1 MAAIVE
7 GTNLTKRF
15 GTGDA
20 TVVAIDSVD
29 ITIQASELVMIMGD
43 SGCGKTTLISLLG
56 CILTPDEGE
65 LRIDGETISSVGETS
80 RSRLPSAGEP
90 SAVGE
95 TSRSRLGETSRHDMS
110 QIRREK
116 IGFVFQLFHLLP
128 YLTALENVMVAMD
141 IARTNTEEAADRA
154 QELLTQVGLAER
166 FHHRPAQLSGGEKQR
181 VSFARALANRP
192 KIIFADEPTANL
204 DSRQSDNLMN
214 LIQELRQEHQT
225 TIAIVTHH
233 EGLKANADRVIHMK
247 DGRIVA

>member
-1 MAAIVE
+1 MAAVVE
-7 GTNLTKRF
+7 GTGLTKRF

-20 TVVAIDSVD
+20 TVIAVDAVD
-29 ITIQASELVMIMGD
+29 IRIEEGELVMIMGD

-56 CILTPDEGE
+56 CILTPDAGE
-65 LRIDGETISSVGETS
+65 LRIDGESIDLVNEDLSVI
-80 RSRLPSAGEP
+80 
-90 SAVGE
+90 
-95 TSRSRLGETSRHDMS
+95 RH
-110 QIRREK
+110 EK

-141 IARTNTEEAADRA
+141 IAGTKPVEAENRA
-154 QELLTQVGLAER
+154 TELLAQVGLSDR
-166 FHHRPAQLSGGEKQR
+166 LHHRPAQLSGGEKQR

-233 EGLKANADRVIHMK
+233 EGLKKNADRVIQMK
-247 DGRIVA
+247 DGRIVPV

>member
-7 GTNLTKRF
+7 GTGLTKRF
-15 GTGDA
+15 GSGDA
-20 TVVAIDSVD
+20 TVVAVDAVD
-29 ITIQASELVMIMGD
+29 IRIEAGELVMLMGD

-56 CILTPDEGE
+56 CILTPDTGE
-65 LRIDGETISSVGETS
+65 LQIDGEPINPEVQDLSV
-80 RSRLPSAGEP
+80 
-90 SAVGE
+90 
-95 TSRSRLGETSRHDMS
+95 
-110 QIRREK
+110 IRREK

-141 IARTNTEEAADRA
+141 LAGTKTAEAESRA
-154 QELLTQVGLAER
+154 TELLRQVGLSER
-166 FHHRPAQLSGGEKQR
+166 LHHRPAQLSGGEKQR

-233 EGLKANADRVIHMK
+233 EGLKENADRIIQMK
-247 DGRIVA
+247 DGRILTT

>member
-7 GTNLTKRF
+7 GTGLTKRF

-20 TVVAIDSVD
+20 TVLAVDAVD
-29 ITIQASELVMIMGD
+29 IRIEESELVMIMGD

-65 LRIDGETISSVGETS
+65 LRIDGEPIDPMNQDLSVI
-80 RSRLPSAGEP
+80 
-90 SAVGE
+90 
-95 TSRSRLGETSRHDMS
+95 RH
-110 QIRREK
+110 EK

-141 IARTNTEEAADRA
+141 IAKTKTHEAEKRA
-154 QELLTQVGLAER
+154 TELLTQVGLVDR

-214 LIQELRQEHQT
+214 LIQELRREYQT

-233 EGLKANADRVIHMK
+233 EGLKENADRVIQMK
-247 DGRIVA
+247 DGRIVNT

>member
-7 GTNLTKRF
+7 GNGLTKRF

-20 TVVAIDSVD
+20 TVVAVDAVD
-29 ITIQASELVMIMGD
+29 IRIEESELVMLMGD

-56 CILTPDEGE
+56 CILTPDDGE
-65 LRIDGETISSVGETS
+65 LQIDGEPINPEVQDLSV
-80 RSRLPSAGEP
+80 
-90 SAVGE
+90 
-95 TSRSRLGETSRHDMS
+95 
-110 QIRREK
+110 IRREK

-141 IARTNTEEAADRA
+141 LARTKTVEAENRA
-154 QELLTQVGLAER
+154 TELLTQVGLSER
-166 FHHRPAQLSGGEKQR
+166 LHHRPAQLSGGEKQR

-214 LIQELRQEHQT
+214 LIQELRQEYQT

-233 EGLKANADRVIHMK
+233 EGLKENADRVIQMK
-247 DGRIVA
+247 DGKIVATF

>member
-7 GTNLTKRF
+7 GIGLTKRF

-20 TVVAIDSVD
+20 TVVAVDAVD
-29 ITIQASELVMIMGD
+29 ISIEESELVMLMGD

-56 CILTPDEGE
+56 CILTPDDGE
-65 LRIDGETISSVGETS
+65 LRIDGEPIHTVSEDFSV
-80 RSRLPSAGEP
+80 
-90 SAVGE
+90 
-95 TSRSRLGETSRHDMS
+95 
-110 QIRREK
+110 IRREK

-141 IARTNTEEAADRA
+141 IARTKTDEAENRA
-154 QELLTQVGLAER
+154 TALLTQVGLIDR
-166 FHHRPAQLSGGEKQR
+166 LHHRPAQLSGGEKQR

-214 LIQELRQEHQT
+214 LIQELRQEYQT

-233 EGLKANADRVIHMK
+233 EGLKENADRVIQMK
-247 DGRIVA
+247 DGRIVPA

>member
-1 MAAIVE
+1 MTAIVE
-7 GTNLTKRF
+7 GNGLTKRF

-20 TVVAIDSVD
+20 TVLAVDAVD
-29 ITIQASELVMIMGD
+29 IRIEESELVMIMGD

-65 LRIDGETISSVGETS
+65 LRIDGQPIDPVSEDLSV
-80 RSRLPSAGEP
+80 
-90 SAVGE
+90 
-95 TSRSRLGETSRHDMS
+95 
-110 QIRREK
+110 IRREK

-128 YLTALENVMVAMD
+128 YLTALENVMIAMD
-141 IARTNTEEAADRA
+141 IAKTDTREAKNRA
-154 QELLTQVGLAER
+154 IELLTQVGLVDR
-166 FHHRPAQLSGGEKQR
+166 LHHRPAQLSGGEKQR

-214 LIQELRQEHQT
+214 LIQELRREYQT

-233 EGLKANADRVIHMK
+233 EGLKENADRVIQMK
-247 DGRIVA
+247 DGRILTT

>member
-1 MAAIVE
+1 MTAVVE
-7 GTNLTKRF
+7 GTGLTKRF

-20 TVVAIDSVD
+20 TVVAVDSVD
-29 ITIQASELVMIMGD
+29 IRIETGELVMIMGD

-56 CILTPDEGE
+56 CILTPDAGE
-65 LRIDGETISSVGETS
+65 LRIDGKPIDPVNEDLSVI
-80 RSRLPSAGEP
+80 
-90 SAVGE
+90 
-95 TSRSRLGETSRHDMS
+95 RH
-110 QIRREK
+110 EK

-141 IARTNTEEAADRA
+141 IASTKTDEAENRA
-154 QELLTQVGLAER
+154 TELLTEVGLSDR
-166 FHHRPAQLSGGEKQR
+166 LQHRPAQLSGGEKQR

-214 LIQELRQEHQT
+214 LIQKLRREYQT

-233 EGLKANADRVIHMK
+233 EGLKKNADRVIQMK
-247 DGRIVA
+247 DGRIVTA

>member
-1 MAAIVE
+1 MAIVVE
-7 GTNLTKRF
+7 GTGLTKRF
-15 GTGDA
+15 GSGDA
-20 TVVAIDSVD
+20 TVVAVDSVD
-29 ITIQASELVMIMGD
+29 IRIEESELVMLMGD

-56 CILTPDEGE
+56 CILTPDDGE
-65 LRIDGETISSVGETS
+65 LHIDGEPINPEVQDLSV
-80 RSRLPSAGEP
+80 
-90 SAVGE
+90 
-95 TSRSRLGETSRHDMS
+95 
-110 QIRREK
+110 IRREK

-141 IARTNTEEAADRA
+141 LARTKTTEAENRA
-154 QELLTQVGLAER
+154 TELLTQVGLSER
-166 FHHRPAQLSGGEKQR
+166 LHHRPAQLSGGEKQR

-233 EGLKANADRVIHMK
+233 EGLKENADRVVQMK
-247 DGRIVA
+247 DGRIVDR

>member
-1 MAAIVE
+1 MTAIVE
-7 GTNLTKRF
+7 GSGLTKRF

-29 ITIQASELVMIMGD
+29 IAIQESELVMIVGD

-56 CILTPDEGE
+56 CILTPDAGQI
-65 LRIDGETISSVGETS
+65 RIDGAPID
-80 RSRLPSAGEP
+80 PA
-90 SAVGE
+90 AQ
-95 TSRSRLGETSRHDMS
+95 DMS
-110 QIRREK
+110 VIRREK

-128 YLTALENVMVAMD
+128 YLTALENVMIAMD
-141 IARTNTEEAADRA
+141 LARTKTDAAENRA
-154 QELLTQVGLAER
+154 MELLTQVGLSER

-192 KIIFADEPTANL
+192 KVIFADEPTANL

-225 TIAIVTHH
+225 TVAIVTHH
-233 EGLKANADRVIHMK
+233 EGLRKSADRIIQMK
-247 DGRIVA
+247 DGRIVGE

>member
-1 MAAIVE
+1 MAAVVE
-7 GTNLTKRF
+7 GTGLTKRF

-20 TVVAIDSVD
+20 TVVAVDAVD
-29 ITIQASELVMIMGD
+29 IRIEEGELVMIMGD

-56 CILTPDEGE
+56 CILTPDAGE
-65 LRIDGETISSVGETS
+65 LRIDGESIDLVNEDLSVI
-80 RSRLPSAGEP
+80 
-90 SAVGE
+90 
-95 TSRSRLGETSRHDMS
+95 RH
-110 QIRREK
+110 EK

-141 IARTNTEEAADRA
+141 IAGTKPVEAENRA
-154 QELLTQVGLAER
+154 TELLGQVGLSDR
-166 FHHRPAQLSGGEKQR
+166 LHHRPAQLSGGEKQR

-233 EGLKANADRVIHMK
+233 EGLKENADRVIQMR
-247 DGRIVA
+247 DGRIVTV

>member
-1 MAAIVE
+1 MTAVVE
-7 GTNLTKRF
+7 GTGLTKRF

-20 TVVAIDSVD
+20 TVVAVDSVD
-29 ITIQASELVMIMGD
+29 IRIEAGELVMIMGD

-56 CILTPDEGE
+56 CILTPDAGE
-65 LRIDGETISSVGETS
+65 LRIDGKPIDPVSEDLSVI
-80 RSRLPSAGEP
+80 
-90 SAVGE
+90 
-95 TSRSRLGETSRHDMS
+95 RH
-110 QIRREK
+110 EK

-141 IARTNTEEAADRA
+141 IARTKTDEAENRA
-154 QELLTQVGLAER
+154 TELLTEVGLSDR
-166 FHHRPAQLSGGEKQR
+166 LHHRPAQLSGGEKQR

-214 LIQELRQEHQT
+214 LIQELRREYQT

-233 EGLKANADRVIHMK
+233 EGLKENADRVIQMK
-247 DGRIVA
+247 DGRIVTA

>member
-1 MAAIVE
+1 MAIVE
-7 GTNLTKRF
+7 GNGLTKRF

-29 ITIQASELVMIMGD
+29 IAIQESELVMIMGD

-56 CILTPDEGE
+56 CILTPDAGQI
-65 LRIDGETISSVGETS
+65 RIDGEPIDPASQ
-80 RSRLPSAGEP
+80 
-90 SAVGE
+90 
-95 TSRSRLGETSRHDMS
+95 DMS
-110 QIRREK
+110 VIRREK

-128 YLTALENVMVAMD
+128 YLTALENVMIAMD
-141 IARTNTEEAADRA
+141 LAQTKTDAAEDRA
-154 QELLTQVGLAER
+154 MELLTQVGLSER

-192 KIIFADEPTANL
+192 KVIFADEPTANL

-225 TIAIVTHH
+225 TVAIVTHH
-233 EGLKANADRVIHMK
+233 EGLRKSADRIIQMK
-247 DGRIVA
+247 DGRIVGE

>member
-29 ITIQASELVMIMGD
+29 IAIQASELVMIMGD

-65 LRIDGETISSVGETS
+65 LRIDGETISSAAVREPSQSRSSSVGEIS
-80 RSRLPSAGEP
+80 RSRFP
-90 SAVGE
+90 
-95 TSRSRLGETSRHDMS
+95 SRHDMS

-141 IARTNTEEAADRA
+141 IARTNTEEAANRA

>member
-7 GTNLTKRF
+7 GTGLTKRF
-15 GTGDA
+15 GSGDA
-20 TVVAIDSVD
+20 TVVAVDAVD
-29 ITIQASELVMIMGD
+29 IRIEESELVMLMGD

-56 CILTPDEGE
+56 CILTPDAGE
-65 LRIDGETISSVGETS
+65 LQIDGEPINPEVQDLS
-80 RSRLPSAGEP
+80 
-90 SAVGE
+90 
-95 TSRSRLGETSRHDMS
+95 M
-110 QIRREK
+110 IRREK

-141 IARTNTEEAADRA
+141 LARTKTPEAENRA
-154 QELLTQVGLAER
+154 TELLRQVGLSER
-166 FHHRPAQLSGGEKQR
+166 LHHRPAQLSGGEKQR

-233 EGLKANADRVIHMK
+233 EGLKENADRIIQMK
-247 DGRIVA
+247 DGRILTP

>member
-7 GTNLTKRF
+7 GNGLTKRF

-20 TVVAIDSVD
+20 TVVAVDAVD
-29 ITIQASELVMIMGD
+29 IRIEAGELVMLMGD

-56 CILTPDEGE
+56 CILTPDAGE
-65 LRIDGETISSVGETS
+65 LQIDGEPINPEVQDLSV
-80 RSRLPSAGEP
+80 
-90 SAVGE
+90 
-95 TSRSRLGETSRHDMS
+95 
-110 QIRREK
+110 IRREK

-141 IARTNTEEAADRA
+141 LARTKTLEAESRA
-154 QELLTQVGLAER
+154 IELLTQVGLRER

-204 DSRQSDNLMN
+204 DSRQSDNLMH

-233 EGLKANADRVIHMK
+233 EGLKANADRVIQMK
-247 DGRIVA
+247 DGRILVT

>member
-1 MAAIVE
+1 MASVVE
-7 GTNLTKRF
+7 GTGLTKQF

-20 TVVAIDSVD
+20 TVVAVDSVD
-29 ITIQASELVMIMGD
+29 IRIEAGELVMIMGD

-56 CILTPDEGE
+56 CILTPDAGE
-65 LRIDGETISSVGETS
+65 LRIDGKPIDPVNEDLSVI
-80 RSRLPSAGEP
+80 
-90 SAVGE
+90 
-95 TSRSRLGETSRHDMS
+95 RH
-110 QIRREK
+110 EK

-141 IARTNTEEAADRA
+141 IASTKTDAAERRA
-154 QELLTQVGLAER
+154 MELLTQVGLSER

-192 KIIFADEPTANL
+192 KIVFADEPTANL

-214 LIQELRQEHQT
+214 LIQELRREYQT

-233 EGLKANADRVIHMK
+233 EGLKENADRIIHMK
-247 DGRIVA
+247 DGRIVTS